1 MENKTYFFD
10 RIMPADGHDL
20 YWLYLREPNDYKWI
34 NGIKYHTNN
43 IDPDD
48 LYYNEYSFYDA
59 CEEIVKS
66 GKSFENYAVPDAMM
80 HLWEEE
86 MEAEKR
92 YEEEN
97 EYDNYKEEKL

>member
-10 RIMPADGHDL
+10 QLITRDGHDL
-20 YWLYLREPNDYKWI
+20 YWLYSRTLSDYKFVD
-34 NGIKYHTNN
+34 GIRYPTNT

-48 LYYNEYSFYDA
+48 LYCDEYSFYDA
-59 CEEIVKS
+59 CEDIVKS
-66 GKSFENYAVPDAMM
+66 GKSFENYAVPDNYM
-80 HLWEEE
+80 HLWEQE

-97 EYDNYKEEKL
+97 E